1 MAKDLYSAAMT
12 AGKTASAYSKTL
24 SDVSGAS
31 DTMAHIQRKA
41 AMDLHQQSQQASLIG
56 SALELGSTI
65 HGGWQDKKDFE
76 MKSGLLEKE
85 HGRMTEVKRS
95 FWDTVMGA
103 PKQYTFGEG
112 KDSLTFSKSGVLAQ
126 GGQLAGEGISMY
138 DEAGIG
144 GGNIDSDDD
153 VKKIPK
159 VTKSSN
165 TSGTS
170 QTNKSGS
177 SSTTGSGWEPPPD
190 LTDET
195 GGVVKTGGTEDDDLN
210 FTVDELFKEEDWGK

>member
-112 KDSLTFSKSGVLAQ
+112 KDSLTFSKAGVLAQ

-144 GGNIDSDDD
+144 GENIDS
-153 VKKIPK
+153 

-165 TSGTS
+165 ISEIS
-170 QTNKSGS
+170 QTNESDS
-177 SSTTGSGWEPPPD
+177 SSATGSGWEPP
-190 LTDET
+190 TDET
-195 GGVVKTGGTEDDDLN
+195 GGVGTTGGTEDDDLN
-210 FTVDELFKEEDWGK
+210 FTLDELYKKAWNE